1 MKGKVKWY
9 NIIEGR
15 GSFQSDIGENIRF
28 SRRVLPIGTFLEKGD
43 AVEFEIEHS
52 EKGPK
57 AINVK
62 KLQ

>member
-1 MKGKVKWY
+1 MKGTVKWY

-15 GSFQSDIGENIRF
+15 GSFKTDIGESVRF
-28 SRRVLPIGTFLEKGD
+28 SRKVLPIGTFLDKGD
-43 AVEFEIEHS
+43 NVEFDIVNS